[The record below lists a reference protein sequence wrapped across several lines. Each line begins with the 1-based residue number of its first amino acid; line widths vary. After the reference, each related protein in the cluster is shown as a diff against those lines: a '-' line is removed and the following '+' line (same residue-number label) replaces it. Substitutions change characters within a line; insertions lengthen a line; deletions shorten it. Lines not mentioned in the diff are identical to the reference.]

1 MNTLRL
7 HPLVQGRQWLGV
19 LALSCLF
26 APLTAVAQTQPTEEV
41 KSVDAPANE
50 GPDPFEKPE
59 QRERVAP
66 LQWVEDD
73 AGGEVK
79 AAGSTTTVW
88 QATPGVAAGGRA
100 DARANARAK
109 AAFPAAWAELE
120 AMDRMIENGEIDL
133 DTQINNKQ
141 PGSRLPKI
149 PLANPR
155 QFVPLGTAGVFTR
168 YSGNINTQMWQ
179 FSPWNKIGKLYF
191 TTPTGG
197 SSYCT
202 ANVISQR
209 NILVTAAHCLYTRG
223 QGWHRNFRFVPADR
237 YGVAPYGVYGWQSA
251 GIMTNWITIGGRR
264 WDVGMIRLGNNLSTG
279 IPVTSYVGWLGR
291 TWNQPYI
298 MSLHSVG
305 YASNLSTQYTHIC
318 AAESFNGGLDVLAKG
333 CDMTYGSSGGGW
345 LLRYH
350 PYSSSTTHNY
360 VTGVTSGPHPAG
372 FGTTYVRPR
381 FSSANFVPLCNSYG
395 C

>member
-1 MNTLRL
+1 MNTFRL
-7 HPLVQGRQWLGV
+7 QHLLYGRYRLGTLV
-19 LALSCLF
+19 LAFLLA
-26 APLTAVAQTQPTEEV
+26 APTAFAQTEPSEEV
-41 KSVDAPANE
+41 KYVEVPADE

-59 QRERVAP
+59 QRERVSP
-66 LQWVEDD
+66 MPWVEDD
-73 AGGEVK
+73 GGGAVKSPGGKAADGRARPGIVAGG
-79 AAGSTTTVW
+79 AAG
-88 QATPGVAAGGRA
+88 
-100 DARANARAK
+100 ANAKARAK

-120 AMDRMIENGEIDL
+120 EMDRMIESGEVEL
-133 DTQINNKQ
+133 DPRINT
-141 PGSRLPKI
+141 
-149 PLANPR
+149 R
-155 QFVPLGTAGVFTR
+155 QFAPLGTAGVFTR

-191 TTPTGG
+191 TTPGGG

-209 NILVTAAHCLYTRG
+209 NIIVTAAHCLYTRG

-237 YGVAPYGVYGWQSA
+237 FGVAPYGVYGWQSA

-264 WDVGMIRLGNNLSTG
+264 WDVGMIRLSNNLSTG

-291 TWNQPYI
+291 TWDQPYI
-298 MSLHSVG
+298 MNLHSVG

-318 AAESFNGGLDVLAKG
+318 TAESFNGGLDVLAKG

-350 PYSSSTTHNY
+350 PYSNTQNI
-360 VTGVTSGPHPAG
+360 VTGVTSGPYPGG
-372 FGTTYVRPR
+372 FGTTFVGPR
-381 FSSANFVPLCNSYG
+381 FSSANFVPLCSFYG

>member
-7 HPLVQGRQWLGV
+7 HPLTHGRHWLGALV
-19 LALSCLF
+19 LVLLF
-26 APLTAVAQTQPTEEV
+26 APLTAVAQAEPTEEV
-41 KSVDAPANE
+41 KHVEAPANE

-59 QRERVAP
+59 QREQVAP
-66 LQWVEDD
+66 LRWVEDD
-73 AGGEVK
+73 AGGAVKESSSKPTGRK
-79 AAGSTTTVW
+79 AA
-88 QATPGVAAGGRA
+88 PGIAAGGA
-100 DARANARAK
+100 AGARANARAK

-120 AMDRMIENGEIDL
+120 AMDKMIESGEANL
-133 DTQINNKQ
+133 DTLSKA
-141 PGSRLPKI
+141 GEV
-149 PLANPR
+149 
-155 QFVPLGTAGVFTR
+155 VPLGTAGVFTR

-191 TTPTGG
+191 TTPSGG

-237 YGVAPYGVYGWQSA
+237 FGVAPYGVYGWQSA

-264 WDVGMIRLGNNLSTG
+264 WDVGMIRLSNNLSTG

-298 MSLHSVG
+298 MNLHSVG

-318 AAESFNGGLDVLAKG
+318 AAESFSGGLDVLAKG

-345 LLRYH
+345 VLRYH
-350 PYSSSTTHNY
+350 PYSSSSTHNY
-360 VTGVTSGPHPAG
+360 VTGVTSGPYPGG
-372 FGTTYVRPR
+372 FGTTFVGPR
-381 FSSANFVPLCNSYG
+381 FSSANFVPLCNFYG

>member
-1 MNTLRL
+1 MNTSRL
-7 HPLVQGRQWLGV
+7 HHLPPGRHWLGALI
-19 LALSCLF
+19 LALLF
-26 APLTAVAQTQPTEEV
+26 APLTAAAQTEPTEEV
-41 KSVDAPANE
+41 RNVEAPADE

-59 QRERVAP
+59 QRERVSP
-66 LQWVEDD
+66 LRWVEDD
-73 AGGEVK
+73 SSSAVTDPGGK
-79 AAGSTTTVW
+79 AAD
-88 QATPGVAAGGRA
+88 ALEPGIAAGGAA
-100 DARANARAK
+100 DADAAAQAK
-109 AAFPAAWAELE
+109 ADFPEAWAELE
-120 AMDRMIENGEIDL
+120 AMDRMIERGEIDL
-133 DTQINNKQ
+133 DA
-141 PGSRLPKI
+141 RLDSELDTRQAVPK
-149 PLANPR
+149 
-155 QFVPLGTAGVFTR
+155 GTPGVFTR

-191 TTPTGG
+191 TTPGGG

-223 QGWHRNFRFVPADR
+223 QGWHSNFRFVPADR
-237 YGVAPYGVYGWQSA
+237 FGVAPYGVYGWQSA

-279 IPVTSYVGWLGR
+279 IPVASYVGWLGR
-291 TWNQPYI
+291 TWNQPYV
-298 MSLHSVG
+298 MNLHSVG

-350 PYSSSTTHNY
+350 PYSSSGAHNL
-360 VTGVTSGPHPAG
+360 VTGVTSGPYPG
-372 FGTTYVRPR
+372 WFGTTFVGPR
-381 FSSANFVPLCNSYG
+381 FSSANFVPLCSFYG

>member
-7 HPLVQGRQWLGV
+7 RRLPHGRRWLGTLV
-19 LALSCLF
+19 LSLLF
-26 APLTAVAQTQPTEEV
+26 APLAAIAQVEPTDEV
-41 KSVDAPANE
+41 KHVEVPADE

-59 QRERVAP
+59 QRERVSP
-66 LQWVEDD
+66 LRWVEDD
-73 AGGEVK
+73 AGGTVK
-79 AAGSTTTVW
+79 ESDGK
-88 QATPGVAAGGRA
+88 ATGRKAMPGVAAGGA
-100 DARANARAK
+100 AGARANARAK
-109 AAFPAAWAELE
+109 AAFPEAWAELE
-120 AMDRMIENGEIDL
+120 AMDRMIESGEANLDTLSRAGEI
-133 DTQINNKQ
+133 
-141 PGSRLPKI
+141 
-149 PLANPR
+149 
-155 QFVPLGTAGVFTR
+155 VPLGTAGVFTR

-179 FSPWNKIGKLYF
+179 YSPWNKIGKLYF
-191 TTPTGG
+191 TTPSGG

-237 YGVAPYGVYGWQSA
+237 FGVAPYGVYGWQSA
-251 GIMTNWITIGGRR
+251 AIMTNWITIGGRR

-298 MSLHSVG
+298 MNLHSVG

-318 AAESFNGGLDVLAKG
+318 TAESFSGGLDVLAKG

-350 PYSSSTTHNY
+350 PYSSSSTHNY
-360 VTGVTSGPHPAG
+360 VTGVTSGPYPGG
-372 FGTTYVRPR
+372 FGTTFVGPR
-381 FSSANFVPLCNSYG
+381 FSSSNFVPLCNFYG

>member
-1 MNTLRL
+1 LNTLRL
-7 HPLVQGRQWLGV
+7 HPLTHGRHWLG
-19 LALSCLF
+19 ALVFALLF
-26 APLTAVAQTQPTEEV
+26 APLTAVAQTQPTEEMKHV
-41 KSVDAPANE
+41 EAPANE

-59 QRERVAP
+59 QREQVAP
-66 LQWVEDD
+66 LRWVEDD
-73 AGGEVK
+73 AGGAVK
-79 AAGSTTTVW
+79 EPGGKATGRK
-88 QATPGVAAGGRA
+88 ATPGTAAGGA
-100 DARANARAK
+100 AGARANARAK
-109 AAFPAAWAELE
+109 AAFPGAWAELE
-120 AMDRMIENGEIDL
+120 AMDRMIESGEVSL
-133 DTQINNKQ
+133 DAMSNTRDI
-141 PGSRLPKI
+141 
-149 PLANPR
+149 
-155 QFVPLGTAGVFTR
+155 VTLGTAGVFTR

-191 TTPTGG
+191 TTPGG
-197 SSYCT
+197 GNSYCT

-223 QGWHRNFRFVPADR
+223 QGWHGNFRFVPADR
-237 YGVAPYGVYGWQSA
+237 FGVAPYGVYGWQSA

-298 MSLHSVG
+298 MNLHSVG

-318 AAESFNGGLDVLAKG
+318 AAESFSGGLDVLAKG

-350 PYSSSTTHNY
+350 PYSSSTAHNF
-360 VTGVTSGPHPAG
+360 VTGVTSGPYPGG
-372 FGTTYVRPR
+372 FGTTFVGPR
-381 FSSANFVPLCNSYG
+381 FSSANFVPLCNFYG

>member
-7 HPLVQGRQWLGV
+7 RRPPHGRHWLAT
-19 LALSCLF
+19 LALPFIF
-26 APLTAVAQTQPTEEV
+26 ASLTAVAQTQPSTEV
-41 KSVDAPANE
+41 KNIEVPANE

-59 QRERVAP
+59 QRELVAP
-66 LQWVEDD
+66 LRWVED
-73 AGGEVK
+73 GGASSAVRAPSSNAPSK
-79 AAGSTTTVW
+79 KV
-88 QATPGVAAGGRA
+88 TPGTAAGGA
-100 DARANARAK
+100 AGARANARAK
-109 AAFPAAWAELE
+109 AAFPGAWAELE
-120 AMDRMIENGEIDL
+120 AMDRMIENGEVSV
-133 DTQINNKQ
+133 DTLNNK
-141 PGSRLPKI
+141 
-149 PLANPR
+149 

-191 TTPTGG
+191 TTPGG
-197 SSYCT
+197 GNSYCT
-202 ANVISQR
+202 ANVISQK

-223 QGWHRNFRFVPADR
+223 QGWHSNFRFVPADR
-237 YGVAPYGVYGWQSA
+237 FGVAPYGVYGWLSA
-251 GIMTNWITIGGRR
+251 GIMTNWITIGGRP
-264 WDVGMIRLGNNLSTG
+264 WDVGMIRLSNNLSTG

-318 AAESFNGGLDVLAKG
+318 AAESFSGGTDVLAKG

-350 PYSSSTTHNY
+350 PYSSSTAHNF
-360 VTGVTSGPHPAG
+360 VTGVVSGPYPGG
-372 FGTTYVRPR
+372 FGTTYVGPR
-381 FSSANFVPLCNSYG
+381 FSSANFVPLCNFYG

>member
-7 HPLVQGRQWLGV
+7 HPLTHGRHWLGALV
-19 LALSCLF
+19 LALLL
-26 APLTAVAQTQPTEEV
+26 APLTAVAQTEPTEEV
-41 KSVDAPANE
+41 KHVDAPANE

-59 QRERVAP
+59 QREQVAP
-66 LQWVEDD
+66 LRWVEDD
-73 AGGEVK
+73 AGGAVK
-79 AAGSTTTVW
+79 ESSSK
-88 QATPGVAAGGRA
+88 ATGRKAMPGIAAGGA
-100 DARANARAK
+100 AGARANARAK
-109 AAFPAAWAELE
+109 AAFPGAWAELE
-120 AMDRMIENGEIDL
+120 AMDRMIESGEVNL
-133 DTQINNKQ
+133 DTMSKA
-141 PGSRLPKI
+141 GEV
-149 PLANPR
+149 
-155 QFVPLGTAGVFTR
+155 VPLGTAGVFTR

-191 TTPTGG
+191 TTPSGG
-197 SSYCT
+197 NSYCT

-237 YGVAPYGVYGWQSA
+237 FGVAPYGVYGWQSA

-264 WDVGMIRLGNNLSTG
+264 WDVGMIRLSNNLSTG

-298 MSLHSVG
+298 MNLHSVG

-318 AAESFNGGLDVLAKG
+318 AAESFSGGLDVLAKG

-345 LLRYH
+345 VLRYH
-350 PYSSSTTHNY
+350 PYSSSSTHNY
-360 VTGVTSGPHPAG
+360 VTGVTSGPYPGG
-372 FGTTYVRPR
+372 FGTTFVGPR
-381 FSSANFVPLCNSYG
+381 FSSANFVPLCNFYG

>member
-7 HPLVQGRQWLGV
+7 HRLTHGRYWLGT
-19 LALSCLF
+19 LALAFLF
-26 APLTAVAQTQPTEEV
+26 APLTAVAQTVPSQEV
-41 KSVDAPANE
+41 KSIEVPADE

-59 QRERVAP
+59 QRELVSP
-66 LQWVEDD
+66 LRWPEDGVRSAVQEPRSKS
-73 AGGEVK
+73 AGMK
-79 AAGSTTTVW
+79 
-88 QATPGVAAGGRA
+88 ATPGTAAGGA
-100 DARANARAK
+100 AGARANARAK
-109 AAFPAAWAELE
+109 AAFPSAWAELE
-120 AMDRMIENGEIDL
+120 AMDQMIENGEVSL
-133 DTQINNKQ
+133 DALNNT
-141 PGSRLPKI
+141 
-149 PLANPR
+149 R
-155 QFVPLGTAGVFTR
+155 QVVPLGTAGVFTR

-191 TTPTGG
+191 TTPGG
-197 SSYCT
+197 GGSYCT

-223 QGWHRNFRFVPADR
+223 QGWHSNFRFVPADR
-237 YGVAPYGVYGWQSA
+237 FGVAPYGVYGWQSA
-251 GIMTNWITIGGRR
+251 AIMTNWISPGGRQ

-298 MSLHSVG
+298 MNLHSVG

-318 AAESFNGGLDVLAKG
+318 TAESFSGGTDVLAKG
-333 CDMTYGSSGGGW
+333 CDMTFGSSGGGW

-350 PYSSSTTHNY
+350 PYSNSSTHNF
-360 VTGVTSGPHPAG
+360 VTGVTSGPYPGG
-372 FGTTYVRPR
+372 FGTTFVGPR
-381 FSSANFVPLCNSYG
+381 FSSANFVPLCSFYN